1 MSKQPAPCLCRE
13 LSSLDDPIRKLKPWQ
28 CNLSFSLNT
37 AHFLCPSVDL
47 MGRQLYEGLSVNI
60 LNVKGHE
67 ILFFCDKES
76 SGSSVLIINREENS
90 NPNIITA
97 LKRYPSASLMS
108 SVELGS

>member
-1 MSKQPAPCLCRE
+1 
-13 LSSLDDPIRKLKPWQ
+13 
-28 CNLSFSLNT
+28 
-37 AHFLCPSVDL
+37 

-108 SVELGS
+108 SVDLGS